1 MYLKSQCARNHGNQ
15 VQSQPHGSEPLSPQ
29 NKKEKRKNQRT
40 HKKEEKREALHPR
53 KEREEKAQESH
64 VHPRKPLSPNPTEQK
79 TKNQQTNKPK
89 TKNRRIKEPKHPRP
103 DHQPSPDALCTDP
116 YKNPQPLA
124 MKNQRISHYSLLIR
138 SPPVSPCSE
147 LVAHRPSGTHS
158 D

>member
-1 MYLKSQCARNHGNQ
+1 MYLKSQCALNHGNQ

-40 HKKEEKREALHPR
+40 HKKGEKRREKPCIPEKKEKKKPKSPTYTPGNPSALIQQN
-53 KEREEKAQESH
+53 K
-64 VHPRKPLSPNPTEQK
+64 KPTNQK
-79 TKNQQTNKPK
+79 TKNL
-89 TKNRRIKEPKHPRP
+89 RIKEPKHPRP

-116 YKNPQPLA
+116 DKNPQPLST
-124 MKNQRISHYSLLIR
+124 KNQRISHYSLLIR

-147 LVAHRPSGTHS
+147 LVAHRPSGSHS